1 MRIIP
6 TQPEEDDAMTLA
18 APQLEE
24 ITRIPQDMGKENG
37 HDDGPHSP
45 DGVDAELTTATT
57 AAAAGGGEEFESE
70 ESGSDYCEDEEL
82 KEDHEDDGRHA
93 AEIEELD
100 AADLLALSK
109 SRLGKD
115 PPDPQK
121 MPPEA
126 QAAVEAGGVAK
137 ADGDEDAASADDG
150 EEEKKVDAD
159 GDPRVEEEPE
169 VKDEA
174 YYVELATRKLEEAKL
189 KEKNDVDH
197 VYLLELA
204 EKKVQEAQAKAL
216 ADEESMGE
224 NVVKPALPPKP
235 ARSENTELWA
245 LLNYSKMRLETGET
259 PRVGSSKKSGSK
271 SGSLRGDDA
280 ASVSSKLSK
289 SSKLSMGSRN
299 NNDSPVAVVGGP
311 GGMNAVGGEEVEDAD
326 APLQDV
332 NGNGD
337 ASVDGSVSSESATK
351 NDEDSD
357 NSDDDDNDDDE
368 SIEDGEEEEDLPD
381 FLKDNDEREIDSEE
395 AKALYEEAKFKA
407 ASILSVTKD
416 NLSDMQMLQAIAVAE
431 EAAKKGEEKFSTK
444 RSLFRL
450 NEAKVE
456 DLKAFLNF
464 PSSQTSEE
472 TETSKVEAV
481 GWGIGRGR
489 LIKKLGRV
497 VKDFKEKCAEID
509 EKTQQERV
517 GQPTGTEMISAAMLD
532 LKAQIEE
539 YEQIVTKRK
548 GL

>member
-1 MRIIP
+1 MMIQYLGGFP
-6 TQPEEDDAMTLA
+6 STLA
-18 APQLEE
+18 
-24 ITRIPQDMGKENG
+24 I
-37 HDDGPHSP
+37 
-45 DGVDAELTTATT
+45 AEHTSMDVV
-57 AAAAGGGEEFESE
+57 GGQ
-70 ESGSDYCEDEEL
+70 
-82 KEDHEDDGRHA
+82 
-93 AEIEELD
+93 
-100 AADLLALSK
+100 
-109 SRLGKD
+109 
-115 PPDPQK
+115 QK
-121 MPPEA
+121 
-126 QAAVEAGGVAK
+126 K
-137 ADGDEDAASADDG
+137 
-150 EEEKKVDAD
+150 
-159 GDPRVEEEPE
+159 PE
-169 VKDEA
+169 VKDQA
-174 YYVELATRKLEEAKL
+174 YYIELAIAMRKLEEAEL
-189 KEKNDVDH
+189 KARNDVDP
-197 VYLLELA
+197 VYLLKVASEKKA
-204 EKKVQEAQAKAL
+204 SEKKVQEAHVKARV
-216 ADEESMGE
+216 DEKSMSE
-224 NVVKPALPPKP
+224 NVTKPVMPPKP
-235 ARSENTELWA
+235 ARSENAELWE
-245 LLNYSKMRLETGET
+245 LLNYSKMRLETGAT
-259 PRVGSSKKSGSK
+259 PQVGKKSGSK

-280 ASVSSKLSK
+280 ASVSSKLSE
-289 SSKLSMGSRN
+289 SSKLSMGSR
-299 NNDSPVAVVGGP
+299 DPDDPVTVVGGP
-311 GGMNAVGGEEVEDAD
+311 AGVNAVGGEEVGDAN

-332 NGNGD
+332 TDNGD
-337 ASVDGSVSSESATK
+337 GSVDGSVSSESATK

-357 NSDDDDNDDDE
+357 NSDDDDNDDDK

-381 FLKDNDEREIDSEE
+381 FLKDNDEREIDPEE

-517 GQPTGTEMISAAMLD
+517 GQPTGTEIISAAMLD

>member
-1 MRIIP
+1 MQIP

-18 APQLEE
+18 ALQLEE
-24 ITRIPQDMGKENG
+24 ITRIPEDMGKENG

-57 AAAAGGGEEFESE
+57 AAAGGGDEFESE
-70 ESGSDYCEDEEL
+70 ESGSDCEDEEL
-82 KEDHEDDGRHA
+82 KEDHEDDGHA
-93 AEIEELD
+93 AEIGELD
-100 AADLLALSK
+100 SADLLALSK

-115 PPDPQK
+115 PPDPQ

-126 QAAVEAGGVAK
+126 QAAVEAEGVAG
-137 ADGDEDAASADDG
+137 ADGDEDAASADDD
-150 EEEKKVDAD
+150 EEEQKVDAD

-169 VKDEA
+169 VKDQA

-189 KEKNDVDH
+189 KEKNDVDP
-197 VYLLELA
+197 VYLLKLA

-224 NVVKPALPPKP
+224 NVVKPVLPPKP

-259 PRVGSSKKSGSK
+259 PRVGSKKSGSK

-299 NNDSPVAVVGGP
+299 HNDAPVAVVGGP
-311 GGMNAVGGEEVEDAD
+311 GGMNAVGGEEVGDAD

-351 NDEDSD
+351 KDEESD
-357 NSDDDDNDDDE
+357 NSDDDDNDEDE
-368 SIEDGEEEEDLPD
+368 SIEDDEEEEDLPD
-381 FLKDNDEREIDSEE
+381 FLKDNDEREIDPEE
-395 AKALYEEAKFKA
+395 AKALYEAAKFKA

-416 NLSDMQMLQAIAVAE
+416 NLSDVQMLQAIVIAE

-444 RSLFRL
+444 RSLFKL

-456 DLKAFLNF
+456 DLKELLNYA
-464 PSSQTSEE
+464 SSQTSEE

-481 GWGIGRGR
+481 ADVGWGMVRDMLRGR
-489 LIKKLGRV
+489 LFKKLGTV
-497 VKDFKEKCAEID
+497 VKDFKVKND
-509 EKTQQERV
+509 EEEAV
-517 GQPTGTEMISAAMLD
+517 MLD

-539 YEQIVTKRK
+539 TMKNM
-548 GL
+548 